1 MKGEMSN
8 KKYRKE
14 EIFMR
19 VDEKQVECMREAI
32 SLMVPAVVYGE
43 VGRSF
48 LVSRMHREIVGE
60 KGSLVEIDSREICDS
75 RVLGGF
81 YGVKDG
87 NVEYVRG
94 MLAESMLRGD
104 WVLFKR
110 IDKNNGLYQYLSTV
124 LKYRKLLCSDGTEIC
139 AHNEFRV
146 LFTSYD
152 KICID
157 EAVCVGPV
165 LFVFE
170 DAMRMFESECVRRL
184 LCKAFE
190 GIGTNTN
197 GWKCG
202 VDKGMECFESCSK
215 VACKNG
221 GWCLKEGS
229 NVCKMHFISLIRM
242 RKRLK
247 DVCGTS
253 IDERVMMYQT
263 ICNVLLKHE
272 SNSLRCA
279 LVLSVVPDVVL
290 HGNELA
296 KTRSVEWGLFNIVW
310 NVRNNDHTL
319 LIGDTGVGK
328 TSMVEYLSQKSRF
341 FVGMPSKLRVVNMSA
356 DFDGMEL
363 IGGYGTLNVER
374 AIEEIAKDVGRN
386 APLEGSNK
394 DKLEFLR
401 RSELM
406 KADASEKIIARIDSV
421 LNVVEKKVYFVY
433 KEGLLTECMMKGEWL
448 LLDEINLC
456 SEETLDLIDGV
467 LEKKRIFLYESG
479 DLKSF
484 EIHPDFMLFACM
496 NPGGDFGKK
505 RYEGQGFNVV
515 YVHDF
520 STSARD
526 VELVAHSILKG
537 VVNEESRRKVCEFF
551 LELKDKVR
559 RGEIRNEIEPLISG
573 RTFVRVLRFIK
584 GRMNGGVESTI
595 YDAYELF
602 VFTQFDFVSR
612 MIAVTM
618 FSKHFGERREEGWKT
633 KVKDG
638 FVLTPRIQMCVRTM
652 KLGIECGV
660 ALLLQGDTSTGKTS
674 MVMHLAKE
682 IGRRVIRINNHE
694 HTEASDYIGG
704 YSSTTEGVKFRDGVL
719 VQAMRR
725 GDWVILD
732 ELNLA
737 PSEVL
742 EILNRLLD
750 DNRQIYVPETDEVVY
765 PHRDFRIFATQNVG
779 YGGRKGLSKAF
790 RNRFVELFFRETGDE
805 EVLEIVHGASGLPM
819 SFCRKMLAVYSGLK
833 TKRSINVLITL
844 RELFRW
850 ACRGPGS
857 AEDVCFLGMSMIHER
872 QRGAEDK
879 RRVQEIFIESF
890 GVRSVERYLR
900 MIDGE
905 VDGNDSEGDFLE
917 CGVCS
922 LRTFCLIEKRCEK
935 RFVLTKSFRRLVN
948 LVVLGLK
955 SKEPVL
961 IVGETG
967 IGKTKVCDIV
977 SELFGRDLR
986 TLSMHGGVESSDFLG
1001 SFAFEESKIVW
1012 RDGPLV
1018 KAMKNGDVFLID
1030 EINLAEDSVLERL
1043 NSLLEPHRM
1052 IYIAET
1058 GEEVVAHENFMMLAT
1073 MNPGGDFGKR
1083 ELSPA
1088 LRNRFTEIYFEIQR
1102 DEVIDVF
1109 DRMIE
1114 VRLGEE
1120 SGMGMQEMEEFKR
1133 LGRRVEVS
1141 VRKLELMIDFICR
1154 RYAGKSGCVICKGE
1168 FDAGEVWN
1176 EALEI
1181 VGEKAMAEVKAEYV
1195 EHSGMFGVYPYF
1207 LQDVL
1212 PSVFDFESPT
1222 SAVNLKRILRAMS
1235 LGRGIMLEG
1244 EPGIGKTSIVQAIAR
1259 RMGRRSI
1266 RINLSEHTELSDL
1279 VGSYIPV
1286 GGQIKFVESELLEVL
1301 REGGVVIFDEINLC
1315 TQSVIEG
1322 MNSVLDYRRKL
1333 FIPEVVVD
1341 VNEKAFIFAT
1351 LNPHTSRNGRKVLP
1365 KSFLDR
1371 FIRIGMD
1378 IYGPGDVEHI
1388 MHRMYA
1394 KPVIMKELSLRE
1406 NIRMNKMG
1414 IFEEREVEYVMDE
1427 RSIRVGSV
1435 TVNRKD
1441 CKNADVM
1448 LEGKGEVLKASRGFV
1463 MIHSQL
1469 EQIEKIMKC
1478 VEMSIPVV
1486 LSGGVETD
1494 SLLYFISWMY
1504 EIDVVMFSCH
1514 KDTDVCDL
1522 LGQYQKKEDGMFEWS
1537 DSVVVKGVRD
1547 GKMVIFSGVE
1557 HVDKSVFDRL
1567 NSLFE
1572 SERMLNVYE
1581 KGIDTDVA
1589 VSALTKLVIVTK
1601 DAEGLSPALLDR
1613 CMHVKLSNELD
1624 YIDVWKL
1631 FMRSQAGAGLE
1642 KIMYKDFEGVGIEKV
1657 ECDVRLDLRRFW
1669 LLGRWPKV
1677 LSRCIRGIFN
1687 TIDENEIQEMFR
1699 YEEKH
1704 IEERRVDMLGIEFY
1718 KKIGFEVCRPCN
1730 DEERTNLLREMNG
1743 ERSEMRRMV
1752 MFIKSADFC
1761 VLKRLRRGEGCSL
1774 NFARCVSDLKMKI
1787 IGTLGSR
1794 KFSDYERMKKISKCL
1809 SGVQEVGIGGVEFD
1823 DFFMEL
1829 IEEGRDD
1836 PLRMLRNELVCN
1848 MNAFENRSMKE
1859 IHDMAMCMY
1868 KYGRGSV
1875 GELIRRYE
1883 EGVVEYKMKIE
1894 AIECRMKRDYARFTK
1909 EVRMID
1915 FCSYMCGDRKYYD
1928 EFADVFDYYLVH
1940 LFGRWIE
1947 GDGCSGMC
1955 KMRRCNE
1962 EVDGSGYENE
1972 ESVMYST
1979 LCLNL
1984 LESGPKII
1992 DCLRFIDCK
2001 QLKDEFSRYLYGLY
2015 YGRPVSRKDLVF
2027 ESIVFDVPVSVCKKD
2042 WIDFGL
2048 KFSEEDLNEC
2058 LRGMFDVEMR
2068 ARVIEEFRGRV
2079 VVHES
2084 LVKMMSKDMLDM
2096 GIFTKIEDIMEHVEN
2111 KVELRKKCLVSKD
2124 KLGVC
2129 TASDDEY
2136 SENLIIIGAE
2146 QDECNAEEEQDE
2158 LVHRRLEMLYK
2169 DLGVCEVERN
2179 YRYFLYLVTTSFT
2192 LEEFERYFFDCCVY
2206 EHVERIRHA
2215 REFAIKSKSPMVYN
2229 ATLKYVGFEIEKMYD
2244 ARIRSAKSKLRKDP
2258 GLYKKTLAEL
2268 RRFLV
2273 LPVTNV
2279 LKLEF
2284 KEPDPVCQEHH
2295 PGRQAFI
2302 LKDRGECE
2310 CKDWIELSKKFDRRE
2325 IARGVA
2331 GIVAKKNEVIEM
2343 FFGRMPTDMFSYSE
2357 VCLGKVIS
2365 QMVDDASVLSLMRM
2379 GIEHPYVPFLYF
2391 VFNFCR
2397 DASEVEEVGEGM
2409 EAGQGNVNVSEQ
2421 VKHEDEIEDDYG
2433 DQEMVSESDG
2443 IDFDN
2448 DGNASTVSDVS
2459 EECDSGVDGSNEDE
2473 KDEEEEEENESDNTE
2488 EEEVD
2493 NKMEIEEEGYGSEGS
2508 EDEGIEMPCES
2519 LLEEDISENNNESE
2533 SSDIENDE
2541 EEEEEQECG
2550 EDDEENEDDEKNV
2563 KMNEYRY
2570 EESKVNSNQTCDKAE
2585 NYERYVYGG
2594 NRNDKALCEG
2604 EGQEKICGDSESGEG
2619 EAVEATV
2626 RIMMKDE
2633 DCSRLTNMLK
2643 MVIEANKSN
2652 KYKGDFKSGK
2662 KLNMKRLVPYIASG
2676 FRRDRIWMKRQ
2687 KSEKREYV
2695 LRLFVDNSKSMYNQE
2710 MVDMLLSL
2718 YSKISKSF
2726 SILGIPVEVYKFGN
2740 SLERCEVKNMKFN
2753 ESQTRIEWIEEFGDG
2768 INVILTDGLFQNVGK
2783 HRPNFLVLLIDKC
2796 NVRKMSKVMVSEG
2809 SVFVQ
2814 KYLDVFPLK
2823 YCVIGRIEELESTF
2837 VMALGEMLNLLQ

>member
-1 MKGEMSN
+1 MSN

-14 EIFMR
+14 EIVMR
-19 VDEKQVECMREAI
+19 VDEGQVECIREAI
-32 SLMVPAVVYGE
+32 SLMVPVVVYGE

-48 LVSRMHREIVGE
+48 LVSRMHREIVGD
-60 KGSLVEIDSREICDS
+60 KGGLVEIDSREICDS
-75 RVLGGF
+75 RILGGF

-87 NVEYVRG
+87 DVQYVNG
-94 MLAESMLRGD
+94 MLAESMQKGD

-110 IDKNNGLYQYLSTV
+110 IDKNDGLYQYLSTV
-124 LKYRKLLCSDGTEIC
+124 LRYRRLLCSDGTEIR
-139 AHNEFRV
+139 AHNHFRV
-146 LFTSYD
+146 LFTSDD
-152 KICID
+152 KICTD
-157 EAVCVGPV
+157 DAVCVGPV
-165 LFVFE
+165 AFMFE

-184 LCKAFE
+184 LCKVFE
-190 GIGTNTN
+190 GISVSTN

-202 VDKGMECFESCSK
+202 VDKGVECFESCCK
-215 VACKNG
+215 VACMNG

-229 NVCKMHFISLIRM
+229 NVCKMHFTSLIRM
-242 RKRLK
+242 KKRLK
-247 DVCGTS
+247 GVCGTS
-253 IDERVMMYQT
+253 IDERVMMYQA

-279 LVLSVVPDVVL
+279 LVLSMVPDIVL

-296 KTRSVEWGLFNIVW
+296 KTRSVEWGLFNIIW
-310 NVRNNDHTL
+310 NVRNGDHTL
-319 LIGDTGVGK
+319 LVGDTGVGK
-328 TSMVEYLSQKSRF
+328 TLMVEYLSQKSCF
-341 FVGMPSKLRVVNMSA
+341 FVGMPSKLRVVNMSV

-374 AIEEIAKDVGRN
+374 EIEEIARSVGAN
-386 APLEGSNK
+386 APLGESNK
-394 DKLEFLR
+394 DKLEFLKKEE
-401 RSELM
+401 SM
-406 KADASEKIIARIDSV
+406 KVNASEKIVGRIDNIM
-421 LNVVEKKVYFVY
+421 NVVEKKVYFVY
-433 KEGLLTECMMKGEWL
+433 KEGLLTQCMMKGEWL

-467 LEKKRIFLYESG
+467 LEKRQIFLYESG
-479 DLKSF
+479 DLKPF
-484 EIHPDFMLFACM
+484 EIHPQFMLFACM

-505 RYEGQGFNVV
+505 RYEGPGFNAV

-537 VVNEESRRKVCEFF
+537 LVNEESRRKMCEFF

-559 RGEIRNEIEPLISG
+559 KGEIRNEIEPLISG

-584 GRMNGGVESTI
+584 ARLSKGIENAI

-633 KVKDG
+633 KVESG

-682 IGRRVIRINNHE
+682 IGKRVIRINNHE
-694 HTEASDYIGG
+694 HTEAADYIGG
-704 YSSTTEGVKFRDGVL
+704 YSSTTEGIKFRDGVL

-750 DNRQIYVPETDEVVY
+750 DNRQIYVPETDEVVC

-790 RNRFVELFFRETGDE
+790 RNRFVELFFRETGDD
-805 EVLEIVHGASGLPM
+805 EVLEIVHGASRLPM
-819 SFCRKMLAVYSGLK
+819 SFCKKMLGVYSGLK

-844 RELFRW
+844 RELFKW
-850 ACRGPGS
+850 ACRDPRS

-872 QRGAEDK
+872 QRGGEDRK
-879 RRVQEIFIESF
+879 RVQEIFVESF
-890 GVRSVERYLR
+890 GAKSVERYLR
-900 MIDGE
+900 MI
-905 VDGNDSEGDFLE
+905 NGDINEKDCGSVFLE

-922 LRTFCLIEKRCEK
+922 SKTFNLIEKRCGEK
-935 RFVLTKSFRRLVN
+935 FVLTRSFRKLVN
-948 LVVLGLK
+948 LVVLALK

-967 IGKTKVCDIV
+967 IGKTKVCDVV
-977 SELFGRDLR
+977 SELFGRNLR
-986 TLSMHGGVESSDFLG
+986 TLSIHGGVESSDFLG
-1001 SFAFEESKIVW
+1001 SFVFEECKIVW
-1012 RDGPLV
+1012 KDGPLV
-1018 KAMKNGDVFLID
+1018 RAMKNGEVFLID

-1043 NSLLEPHRM
+1043 NSLLEPHRT

-1058 GEEVVAHENFMMLAT
+1058 GEEVVAHENFMLLAT

-1088 LRNRFTEIYFEIQR
+1088 LRNRFTEIYFEIEK
-1102 DEVIDVF
+1102 DEVIEVF

-1114 VRLGEE
+1114 VRLGAE
-1120 SGMGMQEMEEFKR
+1120 SGIGLQEIEEFKQ
-1133 LGRRVEVS
+1133 LGKRVDVS
-1141 VRKLELMIDFICR
+1141 VRKLELMIDFICK
-1154 RYAGKSGCVICKGE
+1154 RYAGESGCIICKDE
-1168 FDAGEVWN
+1168 FNARQVWN

-1181 VGEKAMAEVKAEYV
+1181 VGEKVMLDVRVKYE
-1195 EHSGMFGVYPYF
+1195 EHSGMFGVFPYF
-1207 LQDVL
+1207 AQDAL
-1212 PSVFDFESPT
+1212 PNEFDFGSPT

-1286 GGQIKFVESELLEVL
+1286 GGQIRFVGSELLEVL
-1301 REGGVVIFDEINLC
+1301 RDGGVVIFDEINLC

-1322 MNSVLDYRRKL
+1322 LNSVLDYRRKL
-1333 FIPEVVVD
+1333 FIPEMVVD
-1341 VNEKAFIFAT
+1341 VNEKTFIFAT
-1351 LNPHTSRNGRKVLP
+1351 LNPHTSKNGRKELP
-1365 KSFLDR
+1365 RSFLDR
-1371 FIRIGMD
+1371 FIRIRMD
-1378 IYGPGDVEHI
+1378 MYGPVDVDHI
-1388 MHRMYA
+1388 MHRIYA
-1394 KPVIMKELSLRE
+1394 KPAIMKELSLRE
-1406 NIRMNKMG
+1406 NIRLNKIG
-1414 IFEEREVEYVMDE
+1414 IFEEREVDYMMDE
-1427 RSIRVGSV
+1427 KSIRVGSV
-1435 TVNRKD
+1435 KVIRQD
-1441 CKNADVM
+1441 GMNADVM
-1448 LEGKGEVLKASRGFV
+1448 LEGRNDVLKASRGFV

-1469 EQIEKIMKC
+1469 GQIEKIMKC

-1486 LSGGVETD
+1486 ISGGVEKD

-1504 EIDVVMFSCH
+1504 EIEVVMFSCH
-1514 KDTDVCDL
+1514 KNTDVCDL

-1537 DSVVVKGVRD
+1537 DSVVVNGVRE
-1547 GKMVIFSGVE
+1547 GKMIVFFGVE

-1572 SERMLNVYE
+1572 SERVLNVYE
-1581 KGIDTDVA
+1581 KGIDTDV
-1589 VSALTKLVIVTK
+1589 VVNEKTKLIIVTK

-1631 FMRSQAGAGLE
+1631 FMRSQMRVE
-1642 KIMYKDFEGVGIEKV
+1642 KIVHKDFEGVNMENV

-1669 LLGRWPKV
+1669 VLGRWPKV
-1677 LSRCIRGIFN
+1677 LSKCLNGVFN
-1687 TIDENEIQEMFR
+1687 TIDENEIQRMFR
-1699 YEEKH
+1699 YEEKC
-1704 IEERRVDMLGIEFY
+1704 IEEKSVDMDEIEFY
-1718 KKIGFEVCRPCN
+1718 KKIGYEVYRPCN
-1730 DEERTNLLREMNG
+1730 EEERVNVFREMID
-1743 ERSEMRRMV
+1743 ERSEMRRIV

-1761 VLKRLRRGEGCSL
+1761 ILKRLRRGEGCNL
-1774 NFARCVSDLKMKI
+1774 NFARSVNDLKMKVI
-1787 IGTLGSR
+1787 SAIGNK
-1794 KFSDYERMKKISKCL
+1794 KFGDYERIKRISKCL
-1809 SGVQEVGIGGVEFD
+1809 SGAQEVKSVEFD
-1823 DFFMEL
+1823 HFFMKL
-1829 IEEGRDD
+1829 IENGRDD
-1836 PLRMLRNELVCN
+1836 PLQMLKHELVFN
-1848 MNAFENRSMKE
+1848 MNTFENRSMKE
-1859 IHDMAMCMY
+1859 IHDMTIQMY
-1868 KYGRGSV
+1868 KYGRGSID
-1875 GELIRRYE
+1875 ELIKRYE
-1883 EGVVEYKMKIE
+1883 EGIAEYRMKIE
-1894 AIECRMKRDYARFTK
+1894 AIEHQMKRDYAGFVK
-1909 EVRMID
+1909 EVKRVD

-1928 EFADVFDYYLVH
+1928 AFADIFDYYLVY
-1940 LFGRWIE
+1940 LFGRWIKGE
-1947 GDGCSGMC
+1947 GCSGMC
-1955 KMRRCNE
+1955 KMRKCNE
-1962 EVDGSGYENE
+1962 EMEDKICMDEG
-1972 ESVMYST
+1972 SVMYST

-1984 LESGPKII
+1984 LKNGIKVI
-1992 DCLRFIDCK
+1992 DDLGSIDCK
-2001 QLKDEFSRYLYGLY
+2001 QLKDGFSKYLYNLY
-2015 YGRPVSRKDLVF
+2015 YGKPVNRNDLVF

-2042 WIDFGL
+2042 WIDLGL
-2048 KFSEEDLNEC
+2048 KFNDEDLNDC
-2058 LRGMFDVEMR
+2058 LRRMFDVEMH
-2068 ARVIEEFRGRV
+2068 ARVIEEFRGRITADDN
-2079 VVHES
+2079 
-2084 LVKMMSKDMLDM
+2084 LVKMMSNDILEM
-2096 GIFTKIEDIMEHVEN
+2096 GIFTKIEDIMDHVE
-2111 KVELRKKCLVSKD
+2111 KKIEQKKKCLTNYD
-2124 KLGVC
+2124 KVDIC
-2129 TASDDEY
+2129 STSEDEN
-2136 SENLIIIGAE
+2136 SENLIVIGAE
-2146 QDECNAEEEQDE
+2146 KGECNAEDDQDE
-2158 LVHRRLEMLYK
+2158 QLLRRLEILYK
-2169 DLGVCEVERN
+2169 DSSVCEIERN
-2179 YRYFLYLVTTSFT
+2179 YRYFLYLVITPFT
-2192 LEEFERYFFDCCVY
+2192 LEEAERYFFDCCVY

-2215 REFAIKSKSPMVYN
+2215 REFAIRSKSPMVYN

-2244 ARIRSAKSKLRKDP
+2244 ARIRNAKSKLRKDP

-2284 KEPDPVCQEHH
+2284 DEPDPVCQGHH
-2295 PGRQAFI
+2295 PGKQAFI

-2310 CKDWIELSKKFDRRE
+2310 CKDWIELSTRFDRGE
-2325 IARGVA
+2325 IARAVA
-2331 GIVAKKNEVIEM
+2331 GRAIKKNEVIEI
-2343 FFGRMPTDMFSYSE
+2343 FFGRLPVDMFSYSE
-2357 VCLGKVIS
+2357 VCLGKVIN

-2379 GIEHPYVPFLYF
+2379 GIEYPYVPFLYF

-2397 DASEVEEVGEGM
+2397 DVSDVEEVGEGM
-2409 EAGQGNVNVSEQ
+2409 ETGQGNVNVSEQ
-2421 VKHEDEIEDDYG
+2421 VKHEDEVEEDYG
-2433 DQEMVSESDG
+2433 DQEIVSESDG

-2448 DGNASTVSDVS
+2448 DGNVSTVSDVS
-2459 EECDSGVDGSNEDE
+2459 DQCDSGVDGS
-2473 KDEEEEEENESDNTE
+2473 DEEEKEESESDTTEAEEEM
-2488 EEEVD
+2488 D
-2493 NKMEIEEEGYGSEGS
+2493 NKMEIEDEGYGTEGS
-2508 EDEGIEMPCES
+2508 EDEGMEMSCEP
-2519 LLEEDISENNNESE
+2519 LLEEEISEDNNEDE
-2533 SSDIENDE
+2533 VSDMECDENENDNDQE
-2541 EEEEEQECG
+2541 EEDR
-2550 EDDEENEDDEKNV
+2550 DDKING
-2563 KMNEYRY
+2563 KMNEYMF
-2570 EESKVNSNQTCDKAE
+2570 EESKVNDNQTCDRAD
-2585 NYERYVYGG
+2585 NYERYVYGS
-2594 NRNDKALCEG
+2594 NPNDKALCEG
-2604 EGQEKICGDSESGEG
+2604 EGQGKICGDSESGEG

-2626 RIMMKDE
+2626 RIVMKDE
-2633 DCSRLTNMLK
+2633 DCNRLTNMLK

-2695 LRLFVDNSKSMYNQE
+2695 LRLFVDNSKSMYSQE
-2710 MVDMLLSL
+2710 MIDMLLSL

-2740 SLERCEVKNMKFN
+2740 SLERCEVKSMKFN
-2753 ESQTRIEWIEEFGDG
+2753 ESQTRIDWIEEFNDG

-2783 HRPNFLVLLIDKC
+2783 HHPNFLVLLIDKC

-2837 VMALGEMLNLLQ
+2837 VMALGEMLNL